1 MKLSGIAKS
10 VYSRSLNLLLIT
22 CCALL
27 VPACGYTLHGR
38 GNLPFQSVAIGKIVN
53 RTYEPRLEDRMLA
66 ALADELMKSGFLIDG
81 SSGHRISGSI
91 TFFELKT
98 LSEKAGAAAEYEVII
113 RGDFRL
119 TDPGG
124 KARELRN
131 RGVSIVS
138 FPSVGDL
145 QNVMA
150 LKETAIERALR
161 DLSSEITAS
170 VVYGGPGGI

>member
-1 MKLSGIAKS
+1 MQ
-10 VYSRSLNLLLIT
+10 T
-22 CCALL
+22 
-27 VPACGYTLHGR
+27 
-38 GNLPFQSVAIGKIVN
+38 
-53 RTYEPRLEDRMLA
+53 

-91 TFFELKT
+91 AFFELKT
-98 LSEKAGAAAEYEVII
+98 LSEKAGVAAEYEVII

-124 KARELRN
+124 NARELRN
-131 RGVSIVS
+131 RGVFIVS
-138 FPSVGDL
+138 FPSVGEL

-161 DLSSEITAS
+161 DLCSEITAS